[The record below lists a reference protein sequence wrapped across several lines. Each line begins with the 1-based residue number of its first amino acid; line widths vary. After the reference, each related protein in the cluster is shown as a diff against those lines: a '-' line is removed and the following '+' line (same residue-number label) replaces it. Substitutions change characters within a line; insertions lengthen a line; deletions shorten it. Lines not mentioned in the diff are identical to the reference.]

1 MVMKRLLRLCTKNL
15 EILNSDSFFFPLGFD
30 DYLKKLTPEK
40 NERNFWFRDYWEDL
54 FDCDVDQSSYELRNS
69 RQQNRLLPYRPRR
82 KLCDPQKR

>member
-1 MVMKRLLRLCTKNL
+1 MHKKLLIFC
-15 EILNSDSFFFPLGFD
+15 FFSGFD

-69 RQQNRLLPYRPRR
+69 RQQQNRLLPYRPKR